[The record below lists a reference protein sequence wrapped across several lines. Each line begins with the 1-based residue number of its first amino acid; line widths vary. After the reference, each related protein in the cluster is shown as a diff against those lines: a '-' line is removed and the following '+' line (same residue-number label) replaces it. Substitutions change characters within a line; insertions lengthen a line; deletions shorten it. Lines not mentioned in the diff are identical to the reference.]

1 MNQVLADTA
10 RVFSAGFNR
19 WASLSAIIIVPPLVI
34 LHLAGI
40 KDDAMDGLVLTLAT
54 LPGYVVL
61 VRDIWESWR
70 GQAGTVWEAC
80 VSVEIEVLIQAVLLA
95 LLVNGGALLLGAG
108 LGVLGIGLMTAW
120 LLATI
125 IGDQIVILEGAR
137 AMDAIKRSWELVRPV
152 WGLCLG
158 VLS

>member
-1 MNQVLADTA
+1 MPDSRPSAPSMNQVLADTA

-61 VRDIWESWR
+61 VRDIWEF
-70 GQAGTVWEAC
+70 
-80 VSVEIEVLIQAVLLA
+80 
-95 LLVNGGALLLGAG
+95 LGSA
-108 LGVLGIGLMTAW
+108 
-120 LLATI
+120 
-125 IGDQIVILEGAR
+125 
-137 AMDAIKRSWELVRPV
+137 
-152 WGLCLG
+152 
-158 VLS
+158 

>member
-1 MNQVLADTA
+1 MKLRRMT
-10 RVFSAGFNR
+10 R
-19 WASLSAIIIVPPLVI
+19 ASPW
-34 LHLAGI
+34 
-40 KDDAMDGLVLTLAT
+40 TL
-54 LPGYVVL
+54 G
-61 VRDIWESWR
+61 S
-70 GQAGTVWEAC
+70 
-80 VSVEIEVLIQAVLLA
+80 VLLA

-158 VLS
+158 VLLVSMIIQMFQNYK